1 MTLSLPR
8 GSTAVMARRVEPH
21 SSLDFFPTPP
31 WATRALTE
39 WMVKVFQWKMDT
51 VWEPACGE
59 GHMARALAEAFREV
73 YASDVHDYGAGDVG
87 DFLWPTTRRADW
99 VITNPPF
106 RLADQFITKAIE
118 VADVGV
124 AMLVRTSFLEGAAR
138 YHSLFRRTPPT
149 QIVQFVERVPMY
161 RGRLVENG
169 TTATA
174 YCWLIWHVDFL
185 GVSPLFHWLP
195 PCRRRLER
203 PGDYE
208 ARR

>member
-21 SSLDFFPTPP
+21 SSLDYFPTPP

-39 WMVKVFQWKMDT
+39 WLAKAQRYRRCTAWD
-51 VWEPACGE
+51 PACGE
-59 GHMARALAEAFREV
+59 GHMSRVLAEFFEDV
-73 YASDVHDYGAGDVG
+73 YASDVHDYGAG

-106 RLADQFITKAIE
+106 RLADQFIGQALE

-138 YHSLFRRTPPT
+138 YLTLFSKTPPT
-149 QIVQFVERVPMY
+149 DILQFVERVPMY
-161 RGRLVENG
+161 RGRLVQDG

-174 YCWLIWHVDFL
+174 YCWLVWRKAVVDCGPPQFR
-185 GVSPLFHWLP
+185 WIA
-195 PCRRRLER
+195 PCRRRLEK

-208 ARR
+208 ARP

>member
-1 MTLSLPR
+1 MTVQTR

-21 SSLDFFPTPP
+21 SSLDYFPTPP

-39 WMVKVFQWKMDT
+39 WLAKAQGYRLCT
-51 VWEPACGE
+51 AWEPACGE
-59 GHMARALAEAFREV
+59 GHMSRVIAESFEEV

-106 RLADQFITKAIE
+106 RLADQFIAKALE
-118 VADVGV
+118 VADVGA

-138 YHSLFRRTPPT
+138 YHSLFSGLPPSD
-149 QIVQFVERVPMY
+149 ILQFVERVPMY
-161 RGRLVENG
+161 RGRLVQDG

-174 YCWLIWHVDFL
+174 YCWLVWRKAVEIDAPRFR
-185 GVSPLFHWLP
+185 WLP

-203 PGDYE
+203 PSDYE
-208 ARR
+208 ARP